1 MKKLDE
7 LTKKITK
14 VNSISDKA
22 NMYWKIRYIMN
33 HTSNEASNEYEK
45 AIELSQILLKR

>member
-33 HTSNEASNEYEK
+33 HNGNDIDTDYEK
-45 AIELSQILLKR
+45 AIELSQMLLKR

>member
-22 NMYWKIRYIMN
+22 NMYWKIRHIMN
-33 HTSNEASNEYEK
+33 HNDNEIATDYEK